1 MGKISAKKQNEMIQ
15 KEIKNLRVK
24 FKEISVNKR
33 VIAFKLID
41 RIAFMTITLQILESN
56 IKLKG
61 PVILMENGKQ
71 KMMIE
76 NPAQKSYNT
85 MINRY
90 TGAME
95 KLTNLLPKEPEISPE
110 SIKNLDNFDAFVQK
124 RGD

>member
-41 RIAFMTITLQILESN
+41 RVAFMTITLQILESN